1 MILKVLCM
9 LILTFFI
16 VLVVLMLVDMVKK
29 ILGVYKR
36 EP

>member
-1 MILKVLCM
+1 MIIEVLCM

-29 ILGVYKR
+29 TCNI
-36 EP
+36 